1 MANFHNRNL
10 LIAELPTVYH
20 TAGVL
25 AMVWIYHLEKL
36 RNIRKV
42 IIFMKFREYHLNI
55 HEFYDNIQSDG
66 AVS

>member
-1 MANFHNRNL
+1 MGA
-10 LIAELPTVYH
+10 ADY
-20 TAGVL
+20 
-25 AMVWIYHLEKL
+25 LEKL
-36 RNIRKV
+36 RKYRKV